1 MALIEH
7 YPQVILVGMRYPNG
21 VAIDAENCSMLAKS
35 LEVKL
40 HLGKRLA
47 YTATQG
53 LLYRYLLLASIVT
66 TARGWVTS
74 ECVKSWPVGRAALGG
89 CSAQRT
95 DVSSDVFTFEF
106 LMLMGMLLSDAKAL
120 SRSGGRRIMMM
131 HALPRAR
138 EPG

>member
-7 YPQVILVGMRYPNG
+7 YPQVILVGMRYPDG
-21 VAIDAENCSMLAKS
+21 VAINAEHCSMLAQS

-40 HLGKRLA
+40 HLSKCLA
-47 YTATQG
+47 YIATQG
-53 LLYRYLLLASIVT
+53 LLYLHLLFARIVT
-66 TARGWVTS
+66 TAKGWVTN

-95 DVSSDVFTFEF
+95 NVSS
-106 LMLMGMLLSDAKAL
+106 MLLSDAMAL
-120 SRSGGRRIMMM
+120 SCSGGRRIVMM